1 MDGVCV
7 TRAPVD
13 GATEGS
19 VRRNL
24 FRPTSSAWSTAA
36 AAAVATAAFGGPVRT
51 ALHRWGTM
59 DVPNHRSSHA
69 APVVRSGGIAAILG
83 SGVASLITGRRPSAA
98 QGVAVLALA
107 GLGLA
112 DDISGDVPAR
122 LRLATQLALGVA
134 PSAHG
139 GWDRPLAAVG
149 TAGVVNVVNF
159 MDGINGITGMTAV
172 VWGVNAMLVEDESD
186 GDLAT
191 LGALTAGA
199 GLGFLPHNAPV
210 ARMFL
215 GDVGSYAFGAAM
227 AAGILSQRSLAG
239 RYRAAAPLILYGLD
253 AAQALLIRA
262 RAGKSLTDAHRD
274 HVYQRLVDGGR
285 SHVEV
290 AVLHGVLA
298 SIIVASSRR
307 GGIAARITELAI
319 AVGYVTLP
327 RMQSRRSGAL
337 DAPHTSREGT
347 MTPVQPDDP
356 GRVEFGERAPAQE
369 GGLS

>member
-1 MDGVCV
+1 MKRD
-7 TRAPVD
+7 
-13 GATEGS
+13 S
-19 VRRNL
+19 
-24 FRPTSSAWSTAA
+24 FRPTSSAWSAAA
-36 AAAVATAAFGGPVRT
+36 AAAVATAGLGGPVRT

-69 APVVRSGGIAAILG
+69 APVVRSGGIAPILG
-83 SGVASLITGRRPSAA
+83 AGVASLITGRRPSAA
-98 QGVAVLALA
+98 RGITVLALA

-199 GLGFLPHNAPV
+199 GLGFLPHNAPT

-227 AAGILSQRSLAG
+227 AAGVLSQRSLAG

-285 SHVEV
+285 SHIEV
-290 AVLHGVLA
+290 AALHGALA
-298 SIIVASSRR
+298 GVIAASTRR
-307 GGIAARITELAI
+307 VGIAARVTELAI
-319 AVGYVTLP
+319 AVGYLTLP
-327 RMQSRRSGAL
+327 LMQSRRSGAL

-347 MTPVQPDDP
+347 MTPVRPDDS
-356 GRVEFGERAPAQE
+356 GRVEIGERTPTQE
-369 GGLS
+369 GGRS